1 MKKIFAPTKITKIQK
16 AAIVVACVGFFGIL
30 IYMKIKPDLPVFMKT
45 NATVTVEDGGA
56 IIELKDETKED
67 IEKHMPD
74 DLTDM
79 EIAGFIH
86 RMSHAKV
93 VAEEKWGY
101 EPITMK
107 RIVRLIDV
115 IEANKDNIKHHG
127 TYLRI
132 LNKWRD
138 NDFSQADYDHNSVWS
153 IQSGTVGR
161 ATGIL
166 SFEEEME
173 FIKQYYDV
181 NE

>member
-1 MKKIFAPTKITKIQK
+1 
-16 AAIVVACVGFFGIL
+16 
-30 IYMKIKPDLPVFMKT
+30 
-45 NATVTVEDGGA
+45 
-56 IIELKDETKED
+56 
-67 IEKHMPD
+67 
-74 DLTDM
+74 
-79 EIAGFIH
+79 
-86 RMSHAKV
+86 
-93 VAEEKWGY
+93 
-101 EPITMK
+101 MK

-115 IEANKDNIKHHG
+115 IEANKDNIKPHG

-166 SFEEEME
+166 SYEEEME